1 MKALSFLLVGALSAC
16 GAATPP
22 DRHVA
27 VRTVGSTTSASYR
40 TFGIGLAREPAP
52 PFQLSARAF
61 ELEERMRPLV
71 VAELLRKG
79 YAEEAEGAKPDLL
92 LKFMAGYD
100 TTPPAPQREPGGNK
114 SGMRGEI
121 VVDAF
126 DGTTEAQVWRGIA
139 QSEVDPD
146 KIDPQLLQYA
156 VEHLLATFPGRPAV
170 TSP

>member
-1 MKALSFLLVGALSAC
+1 MKALSFLFVGALSAC

-79 YAEEAEGAKPDLL
+79 YAEEAGGAKPDVL
-92 LKFMAGYD
+92 LKFAAGYD
-100 TTPPAPQREPGGNK
+100 TTPPAPQREGNK
-114 SGMRGEI
+114 GGGMTGEI
-121 VVDAF
+121 VVDAV
-126 DGTTEAQVWRGIA
+126 DGATEAQVWGGGD
-139 QSEVDPD
+139 Q
-146 KIDPQLLQYA
+146 
-156 VEHLLATFPGRPAV
+156 H
-170 TSP
+170 

>member
-1 MKALSFLLVGALSAC
+1 MKALSFLLVGAMSAC

-22 DRHVA
+22 DRHVV
-27 VRTVGSTTSASYR
+27 VRTAGSTTFASYR
-40 TFGIGLAREPAP
+40 TFGIGPAREPAP
-52 PFQLSARAF
+52 PFHLSARAF
-61 ELEERMRPLV
+61 ELEQRMRPLV

-79 YAEEAEGAKPDLL
+79 YAEETGGAKPDLL
-92 LKFMAGYD
+92 LKFAAGYD
-100 TTPPAPQREPGGNK
+100 TTPPAPPGEPGWNTG
-114 SGMRGEI
+114 GMTGEI

-126 DGTTEAQVWRGIA
+126 DGATEAQVWQGTA

-156 VEHLLATFPGRPAV
+156 VEHLLATFPGRSAA

>member
-1 MKALSFLLVGALSAC
+1 MKTLSFVLVAAMSAC

-27 VRTVGSTTSASYR
+27 VRSVGSTTFASYR
-40 TFGIGLAREPAP
+40 TFGIGPAREPAP

-71 VAELLRKG
+71 GPELLRKG
-79 YAEEAEGAKPDLL
+79 YAEEAGGAKPDVL
-92 LKFMAGYD
+92 LKFAAGYD
-100 TTPPAPQREPGGNK
+100 TTPPAPQREGNK
-114 SGMRGEI
+114 GGGMTGEI

-126 DGTTEAQVWRGIA
+126 DGATEAQVWRGTA

-156 VEHLLATFPGRPAV
+156 VEHLLLTFPGRP
-170 TSP
+170 